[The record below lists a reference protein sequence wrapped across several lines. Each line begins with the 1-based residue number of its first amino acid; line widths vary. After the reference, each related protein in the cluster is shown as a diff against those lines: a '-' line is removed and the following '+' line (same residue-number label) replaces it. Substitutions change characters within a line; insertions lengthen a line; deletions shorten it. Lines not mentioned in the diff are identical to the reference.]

1 MHPAQLRQLQKCPV
15 LLFSFFFPKLLPC
28 CIVYFL
34 SGCLRRQPVTSRLS
48 GYDVALHMARL
59 HWNRLSEL
67 VLKAERNGAQSR
79 CQPFKPAQIRI
90 RAITRVGNPAISI
103 AGISPIEDIGGFS
116 KIFTALNT
124 AITARLKWCVLL
136 SIDGTN
142 TNDENCTRWA
152 AGTARLS
159 ENDSSPLC
167 FDLLRRPSNPNQ
179 FTGLLS
185 FLLSSEHLTKPSA
198 LINVSIPYHPMDSR

>member
-1 MHPAQLRQLQKCPV
+1 MSDR
-15 LLFSFFFPKLLPC
+15 
-28 CIVYFL
+28 
-34 SGCLRRQPVTSRLS
+34 LRRQPVNRRLS

-59 HWNRLSEL
+59 HWNRLSVL
-67 VLKAERNGAQSR
+67 VLKAELNGVQSR

-90 RAITRVGNPAISI
+90 RAITRIGNPAISI
-103 AGISPIEDIGGFS
+103 AGISPIEDVGGFN

-124 AITARLKWCVLL
+124 AITARLKWCVLS

-152 AGTARLS
+152 AGMARLS
-159 ENDSSPLC
+159 ENDSRPLC

-179 FTGLLS
+179 FTVLLS
-185 FLLSSEHLTKPSA
+185 FLLNSDHLTKPSA
-198 LINVSIPYHPMDSR
+198 FISVSIPYHPRDSR